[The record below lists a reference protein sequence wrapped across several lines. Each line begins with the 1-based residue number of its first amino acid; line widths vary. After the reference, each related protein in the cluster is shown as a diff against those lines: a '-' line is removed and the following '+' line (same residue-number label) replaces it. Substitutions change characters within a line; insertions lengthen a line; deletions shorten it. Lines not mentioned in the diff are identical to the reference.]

1 MPRHSPFDITLT
13 PEEQSQLEAIARRY
27 TSPYR
32 DVIRAKIVLYAASGL
47 RNDEIAARLDTPR
60 QIVSK
65 WRKRFFK
72 HRFEGLDELSRGG
85 RPSVFSPRYRRQRK
99 GPRV

>member
-72 HRFEGLDELSRGG
+72 HRFEGLDELARGG
-85 RPSVFSPRYRRQRK
+85 RPRVFSPRYRRQRK
-99 GPRV
+99 GPRM